1 MSLYDSW
8 SIEEAKSIGKKFK
21 ARCLRNDS
29 YENRLTIGQEYE
41 IEIVEPI
48 LPMSPLCI
56 GTGNNGGGFTC
67 HLTRF
72 EKIEE
77 VPCPI

>member
-1 MSLYDSW
+1 MIFDTW
-8 SIEEAKSIGKKFK
+8 TIEEAKAIGKKFK
-21 ARCLRNDS
+21 ARCVRNDS
-29 YENRLTIGQEYE
+29 YENRLRIGDEYE

-48 LPMSPLCI
+48 LPMSPLCQ
-56 GTGNNGGGFTC
+56 GVGHNGKGFTC

-77 VPCPI
+77 APCPT